1 MRVLL
6 MVLCVCVCVCD
17 TACVTCRLFYSAS
30 PAPPPGSASGLTQ
43 LLLYCRVGIGFHL
56 QILPDG
62 SVAGVHRPDQYCE
75 LSIIIIFFFIIT
87 TPAGLLDVSSV
98 SRGTVGIRGEA
109 SGRFLCL
116 NKEGGAYGS
125 VTFTD
130 DCQLRE
136 NLEENLDTTYASH
149 PGVYLA
155 LSRTGAARRGTRVSP
170 TQACTH
176 FLPRRIPK

>member
-6 MVLCVCVCVCD
+6 LLLLMK
-17 TACVTCRLFYSAS
+17 AGAERLWRFHLRHSLRA

-62 SVAGVHRPDQYCE
+62 SVAGVHRPDQYCH
-75 LSIIIIFFFIIT
+75 LK
-87 TPAGLLDVSSV
+87 VSSV

-109 SGRFLCL
+109 SGLFLCL

-136 NLEENLDTTYASH
+136 NLEENLYTTYASH

-155 LSRTGAARRGTRVSP
+155 LSHKGAARRGTRVSP
-170 TQACTH
+170 RQACTH